1 MENTLSVY
9 VESLNETWEMG
20 DDMALKLNEYYKEN
34 PLDATNADE
43 VHQGWY
49 ATLTPEEQQK
59 INKRKPD
66 EPAE

>member
-1 MENTLSVY
+1 MEYTLSIF

-20 DDMALKLNEYYKEN
+20 DDMVIKLNEYYTEN
-34 PLDATNADE
+34 PLNATNADE
-43 VHQGWY
+43 VHLAWM

-66 EPAE
+66 EPAT